1 MIKVLNHLY
10 IFIFSFPLF
19 LLHEPRVFT
28 RGFCIVR
35 SPDRQFVQGAVGIVP
50 ACHPEQAQRAE
61 GSVLPLSLHI
71 MRFALFV
78 HGGYAPR
85 LAFFSALTQK
95 KLM

>member
-61 GSVLPLSLHI
+61 GSVSPSAALAL
-71 MRFALFV
+71 RRQECGFFGFAQNDTARIV
-78 HGGYAPR
+78 I
-85 LAFFSALTQK
+85 SQK
-95 KLM
+95 